1 MGLTGLALALY
12 LPLALRALQ
21 GQPMNTFHYQAL
33 HWVYT
38 TGMAFLL
45 LALARF
51 LAGTRLGAPLAFL
64 GRYSLQIYLVHPMVI
79 RLLERFPGFPEPLGA
94 KPAFLI
100 YGLLALG
107 APLRPARF
115 AARARL
121 SAPLFGRCP

>member
-94 KPAFLI
+94 KPAFLL

-107 APLRPARF
+107 VPLLLAWFVVRVRISVA
-115 AARARL
+115 
-121 SAPLFGRCP
+121 LFGR

>member
-1 MGLTGLALALY
+1 MGLTGLALAPY
-12 LPLALRALQ
+12 LPLALG

-79 RLLERFPGFPEPLGA
+79 RLLERFPCFPEPLGA

-107 APLRPARF
+107 VPLLLAWFVVRVRISVA
-115 AARARL
+115 
-121 SAPLFGRCP
+121 LFGR

>member
-51 LAGTRLGAPLAFL
+51 LAGTCLGAPFL

-107 APLRPARF
+107 VPLLLAWFVVRVRISVA
-115 AARARL
+115 
-121 SAPLFGRCP
+121 LFGR